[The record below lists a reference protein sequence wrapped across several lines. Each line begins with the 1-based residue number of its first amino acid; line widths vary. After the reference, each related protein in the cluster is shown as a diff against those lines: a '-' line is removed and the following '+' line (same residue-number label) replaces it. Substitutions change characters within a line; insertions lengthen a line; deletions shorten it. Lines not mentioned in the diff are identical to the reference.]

1 MRWVPVQGRV
11 AQLVEHLVYTQGVGG
26 SIPSAPTNGT
36 CLEDAGLAD
45 DLLDLL
51 LIVQKLPTIAGR
63 ARKAS
68 AQ

>member
-1 MRWVPVQGRV
+1 M
-11 AQLVEHLVYTQGVGG
+11 EHR
-26 SIPSAPTNGT
+26 
-36 CLEDAGLAD
+36 LEDAGLAD
-45 DLLDLL
+45 DLLNLL